1 MSLLFKI
8 QLSSRGFAHP
18 VFSSFHRHCYSKQ
31 PFSYSSNFLT
41 YLILGKLHATYIKV
55 CKKRGLG
62 QVDLTEAHSL
72 CGLLESRGILSMKLG
87 PMSKWASSTKDKKV
101 SLRIDEGEIEAALKD
116 KHLLS
121 GILKDVDCVAK

>member
-1 MSLLFKI
+1 M
-8 QLSSRGFAHP
+8 
-18 VFSSFHRHCYSKQ
+18 
-31 PFSYSSNFLT
+31 
-41 YLILGKLHATYIKV
+41 
-55 CKKRGLG
+55 
-62 QVDLTEAHSL
+62 DLTQAHSL

-116 KHLLS
+116 KTLLS